1 MGSPLQAATWLTNTL
16 TGRGAELAAG
26 HVILTG
32 SLTAAVHVQAGDTV
46 TATLDRLGTVT
57 AVFD

>member
-1 MGSPLQAATWLTNTL
+1 MGSPLYAATWLVNVL
-16 TGRGAELAAG
+16 TARGAELNAG

-32 SLTAAVHVQAGDTV
+32 SLTAAVAVQPGDTI
-46 TATLDRLGTVT
+46 TAAVDRLGSVT